1 MKSIGNTAQLLFAM
15 KTLKSI
21 LIEELHATQTAF
33 QLMGKLG
40 SEKLNA
46 EEREVVKSQMIKLLL
61 FMAFLV
67 LPFGSLLLPFI
78 FPSFPRPSFSYLGW
92 AKKFIPTRGLN

>member
-1 MKSIGNTAQLLFAM
+1 M

-21 LIEELHATQTAF
+21 LLDEVHATQAVF
-33 QLMGKLG
+33 QLLGKLG
-40 SEKLNA
+40 T
-46 EEREVVKSQMIKLLL
+46 ERISTDEWIAIRTQMIKLLL
-61 FMAFLV
+61 CIAFLM

-92 AKKFIPTRGLN
+92 AKKLIPFRG